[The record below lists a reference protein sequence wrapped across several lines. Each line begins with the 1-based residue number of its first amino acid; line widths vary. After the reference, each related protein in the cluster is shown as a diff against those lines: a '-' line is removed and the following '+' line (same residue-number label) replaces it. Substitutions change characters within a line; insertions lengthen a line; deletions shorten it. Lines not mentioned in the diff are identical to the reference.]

1 MKWLALIVAV
11 GLLTSCASK
20 ADLESAQALLEECRS
35 DKSLA
40 QEAALSCQ
48 DRYDSEVR
56 RWQDTD
62 TLLAEVLPRAMEDFR
77 AERDRIIEPIPEE
90 TRQEVEGYLD
100 VLSDG
105 LARGFQVLREEN
117 ETVLLQLE
125 IAQTKLDVLADQ
137 TDSIGEEARSI
148 TASLDRVLLEH
159 QERALATRRAIAG
172 IVERIHAFDR
182 DFINERG
189 SPERLHLNRNQRETI
204 KGFHDEVVGGLA
216 ALSGD

>member
-1 MKWLALIVAV
+1 VKWLALIVSV
-11 GLLTSCASK
+11 GLLSSCASK
-20 ADLESAQALLEECRS
+20 ADLESAQSLLEECRN

-40 QEAALSCQ
+40 QEDALSCQ

-62 TLLAEVLPRAMEDFR
+62 ALLAEVLPRTMEDVR
-77 AERDRIIEPIPEE
+77 TERDRIIELIPAE

-100 VLSDG
+100 ELSDG
-105 LARGFQVLREEN
+105 MARGFQVLREEN
-117 ETVLLQLE
+117 ETVFLQRE

-148 TASLDRVLLEH
+148 TALLDGALEEQ

-172 IVERIHAFDR
+172 VVERIHVFDKEFIYDR
-182 DFINERG
+182 D
-189 SPERLHLNRNQRETI
+189 SKERLRLSRNQRETI
-204 KGFHDEVVGGLA
+204 KGFPDDVVGILA
-216 ALSGD
+216 ALQE

>member
-1 MKWLALIVAV
+1 MKWLALIVSV
-11 GLLTSCASK
+11 GLLSSCASK
-20 ADLESAQALLEECRS
+20 VDLESAQSLLEECRN

-62 TLLAEVLPRAMEDFR
+62 ALLAEVLPRAMEDFR
-77 AERDRIIEPIPEE
+77 TERDRIIELIPAE

-100 VLSDG
+100 ELSDG
-105 LARGFQVLREEN
+105 MARGFQVLREEN
-117 ETVLLQLE
+117 ETVFLQLE

-148 TASLDRVLLEH
+148 TALLDGALEEQ
-159 QERALATRRAIAG
+159 QERALAG
-172 IVERIHAFDR
+172 VVERIHVFDKEFINDR
-182 DFINERG
+182 D
-189 SPERLHLNRNQRETI
+189 SKERLRLSRNQRETI
-204 KGFHDEVVGGLA
+204 KGFHDDVVGILA
-216 ALSGD
+216 ALQE